1 MHLHKQTLTFKEFR
15 TWIKKNP
22 TRTVSYLM
30 NGEFK
35 VTPFIRLQGK
45 WLDELGFKVGS
56 KFSAEIKEGKILLK
70 IGEYNG
76 K

>member
-1 MHLHKQTLTFKEFR
+1 
-15 TWIKKNP
+15 
-22 TRTVSYLM
+22 M